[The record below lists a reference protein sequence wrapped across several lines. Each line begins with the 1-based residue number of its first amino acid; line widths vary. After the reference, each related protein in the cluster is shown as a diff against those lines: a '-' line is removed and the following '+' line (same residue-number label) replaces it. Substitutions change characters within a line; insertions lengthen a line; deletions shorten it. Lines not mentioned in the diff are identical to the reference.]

1 MCHICV
7 YITILLLS
15 VMLTCLSVYVLF
27 YGYTTITNVYT
38 CIYYTMLYYIG
49 SEREFVATER
59 LHQLHIAY
67 PHIEFISVDFTIP
80 DWHNIILMSIC
91 RYIIIANSSFSW

>member
-1 MCHICV
+1 MLVCV
-7 YITILLLS
+7 Y
-15 VMLTCLSVYVLF
+15 Y
-27 YGYTTITNVYT
+27 TITT
-38 CIYYTMLYYIG
+38 LYYIG

-59 LHQLHIAY
+59 LHPLHIAY
-67 PHIEFISVDFTIP
+67 PNIEFVSVGFTIP